1 MVLHVHAAQDE
12 KKCEDI
18 TKSLAF
24 PLTHFFFSTLSPKLF
39 LLTFH
44 FNEWKKIDTF
54 KTAAQELNSTMH
66 ISPNIKNIK
75 GKKEGGQQNET
86 LMKN

>member
-24 PLTHFFFSTLSPKLF
+24 PLTHFFFLLF
-39 LLTFH
+39 LPNSSSSH
-44 FNEWKKIDTF
+44 FILMNEKKINTF
-54 KTAAQELNSTMH
+54 KSAAQELNSTMH